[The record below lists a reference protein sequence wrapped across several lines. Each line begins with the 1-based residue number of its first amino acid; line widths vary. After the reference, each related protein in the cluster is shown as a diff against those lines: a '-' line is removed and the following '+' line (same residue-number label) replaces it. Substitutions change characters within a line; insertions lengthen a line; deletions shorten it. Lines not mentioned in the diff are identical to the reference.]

1 MSKIKNKKGM
11 TLLEVI
17 VVIAIIGILSAVSI
31 VSFSAYKI
39 NTALDSASREVVAVL
54 REAQNYSLSGKQISA
69 ASGCSQ
75 YIVNAV
81 TGAGGAYSLRNSC
94 SSFNYSFNLKNG
106 VRFTSG
112 GDFIFDAPHG
122 KLGSGSVTFFRVR
135 HPSSTSFYNICIND
149 SGLITRQLNLPCP

>member
-1 MSKIKNKKGM
+1 MSKTKNKKGM

-17 VVIAIIGILSAVSI
+17 VVISIIGILSAVSI
-31 VSFSAYKI
+31 VSFSTYKI

-75 YIVNAV
+75 YIVNA
-81 TGAGGAYSLRNSC
+81 TNSSSAYLLRNSC
-94 SSFNYSFNLKNG
+94 SSFSYGFNLKNG
-106 VRFTSG
+106 VNFTSG

-122 KLGSGSVTFFRVR
+122 KLGSGSVNFFRIK
-135 HPSSTSFYNICIND
+135 HPSSGSVYYICING
-149 SGLITRQLNLPCP
+149 SGLITRQLNSSCP